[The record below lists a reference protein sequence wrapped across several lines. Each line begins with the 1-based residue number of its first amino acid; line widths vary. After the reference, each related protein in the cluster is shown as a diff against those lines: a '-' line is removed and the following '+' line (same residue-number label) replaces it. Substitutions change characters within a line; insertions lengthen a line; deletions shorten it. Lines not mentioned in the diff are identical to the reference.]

1 MKRIYLSF
9 LLAAVTLCAAEA
21 NAGWQNK
28 LNNLMNP
35 ESKEGKM
42 LSGATQVISSS
53 QEMNYK
59 TERTVGESLALES
72 MQRFGKPVANEA
84 LQKYVNLVGNSV
96 AKNSRRS
103 TIPYQF
109 VVLDSEVQNAFAAP
123 GGIIFISRGLLDI
136 LENEAELAAV
146 LAHEVGHVAEKHA
159 LKSIRRAQF
168 LQGAATITAATMKGS
183 EGKKFESMVGDLQS
197 TLFDKGLDKG
207 MEFEADQASLETTY
221 RTGYDPYAMVTVL
234 LKLKKLEAGNAKK
247 GSWFSTHPPLD
258 ERIERLTGG
267 MNKYPDHDSMAKLP
281 ARFAKYVKPGS
292 TAKAAKAVK

>member
-1 MKRIYLSF
+1 MKKIHLTIM
-9 LLAAVTLCAAEA
+9 LALFSLASAEA
-21 NAGWQNK
+21 HAGWQDK

-35 ESKEGKM
+35 ETKEGKI

-53 QEMNYK
+53 QEMTYQ

-72 MQRFGKPVANEA
+72 MQRFGKPVDNES

-96 AKNSRRS
+96 ARNSRRS

-109 VVLDSEVQNAFAAP
+109 VVLDSPVQNAFAAP
-123 GGIIFISRGLLDI
+123 GGMIFISKGLFDI

-168 LQGAATITAATMKGS
+168 LQGVGTISAATMKGS
-183 EGKKFESMVGDLQS
+183 EGKKFESMIGDLQS

-207 MEFEADQASLETTY
+207 MEYEADLAAVETTY
-221 RTGYDPYAMVTVL
+221 RTGYDPSAMVSVL
-234 LKLKKLEAGNAKK
+234 RKLQKAEAGEAKK

-258 ERIERLTGG
+258 ERIARVSAKLEQ
-267 MNKYPDHDSMAKLP
+267 YPDRASLAKLP
-281 ARFAKYVKPGS
+281 GRFVKYAKGGKAGKGS
-292 TAKAAKAVK
+292 K